1 MWKRWVVIIKNRMN
15 KRELIWILLFIILLF
30 SYILLF
36 YRVLSPKKTVCTLV
50 VQTEKYRRE
59 NQISLYYKNKQMKKF
74 LYKETFQTKDRD
86 LLEIKRTELE
96 KKEYKVR
103 TLQEKVKGSKEE
115 KSTQKYKDVLK
126 DLLEA
131 GYTCK
136 Q

>member
-15 KRELIWILLFIILLF
+15 KRELIWIPLFIILIF

-126 DLLEA
+126 DLLEV